1 MEKVHCMSS
10 SSIHIHYNHDPVQ
23 ALLCTQRAWERL
35 AITYMYC
42 SEVVELPLVA
52 EKLRSEVCDVTC

>member
-42 SEVVELPLVA
+42 SEVVELPLVQ
-52 EKLRSEVCDVTC
+52 L